1 MIYLIGGPPKCGK
14 TTLAK
19 KLSKS
24 LGISWVSTD
33 TLENVIK
40 PYLNKKDLL
49 KKFPSSALRSKSND
63 EKYSKYSASEIISAY
78 QKQAKTVYQAIDM
91 FVLCEMKDG
100 NSVIIEGYHI
110 EPALV
115 KELQKKYGTKNIRG
129 IFLVKT
135 DTKKFI
141 SNIEKS
147 STPNDWIIARTH
159 KKETFLK
166 IAEMISKYGAFFTQE
181 AKRLKF
187 MILNMDDN
195 FDEKIMEAI
204 VYLKH
209 D

>member
-24 LGISWVSTD
+24 LRVSWVSTD

-49 KKFPSSALRSKSND
+49 KKFPSSAMRSKSND

-78 QKQAKTVYQAIDM
+78 QKQAKTVSQAIEM
-91 FVLCEMKDG
+91 FALCEMKDG

-115 KELQKKYGTKNIRG
+115 KELQNKYGNKNIHG

-135 DTKKFI
+135 DIKKFI
-141 SNIEKS
+141 SNIAKS

-166 IAEMISKYGAFFTQE
+166 IAEMIWQYGMYFNHE
-181 AKRLKF
+181 AKKYKFKVLK
-187 MILNMDDN
+187 MDDN
-195 FDEKIMEAI
+195 FNEKIKEAI
-204 VYLKH
+204 VNLKRY
-209 D
+209 